1 MKTTAARAA
10 ALAIAC
16 CAVAGVSALPGGQRA
31 QGGPEATIAPAA
43 ASRTLVKQYCVTCH
57 NTRTK
62 TAGLTLDAFDV
73 GSPASQP
80 DVWEKVVRKVR
91 AGQMPPAGM
100 PHPDAAAMDSFL
112 RWVEGELDA
121 AVAARPNPGRP
132 LLHRLNRVEYANAIR
147 DLLDLE
153 VDVTPLLPPDDS
165 SHGFD
170 NVADVLGV
178 SPLLQERYLAAA
190 DRVSSLAVGDPR
202 LGPGSETFRVRQ
214 DLSQDQH
221 IEGLPLG
228 TIGGVLAPATLPLD
242 GEYVIQV
249 KLMRTNTGAVRG
261 LEWPRHLEIL
271 VDGRRVHLAAFGGDA
286 DLRALYHNPTL
297 ASDDVDARLKVRV
310 RLTAGPHEIGAAFL
324 KKTNAASVT
333 RLQPFLRAS
342 DTIDTSGMTHM
353 DFLSI
358 TGPFE
363 VSGSGETPSRRRVFT
378 CRPVAASEEPA
389 CAGQILGR
397 LARQAYRRP
406 VAGTEVQELVSFFRA
421 GRASG
426 GTFDAGIQMG
436 LRLILASPKFV
447 FRAEGDP
454 ANVPAGTPYRISDLE
469 LASRL
474 SFFLWSSIPD
484 ETLLDLAARN
494 QLRRPEVLAQQ
505 VRRMLA
511 DARADALV
519 RNFAGQWLYIRNVRG
534 VLPDSNVFPDFDD
547 NLRQA
552 LQREVELFFGSIVR
566 EDRSLLDLLR
576 ADYTFV
582 NERLAR
588 HYGIPHVYGSRFRR
602 VTVTQDAR
610 KGLLGKGAILAVTSN
625 ANRTSPVKR
634 GKWILENL
642 VGIPPAPPPP
652 DVPPLPEDDDTARPL
667 TMRERMEAHRASPVC
682 ASCHKVMDPLGF
694 ALENFDAVGAWR
706 DRDGAT
712 AIDPSGPFWDGTQLS
727 GASALRD
734 TLLAR
739 PTVFVQ
745 TTTEK
750 LLTYA
755 LGRGLAAPDMPAVRR
770 IMRESAGQDSR
781 FSSIVLGIVTSTPFQ
796 MRARATP

>member
-1 MKTTAARAA
+1 MKTVAAGAA

-16 CAVAGVSALPGGQRA
+16 CAVAGVAALPPGQAAQRSAGESPDGGAPPRA
-31 QGGPEATIAPAA
+31 
-43 ASRTLVKQYCVTCH
+43 LVKQYCVTCH

-62 TAGLTLDAFDV
+62 TAGLMLDASDV
-73 GSPASQP
+73 GAPASQP
-80 DVWEKVVRKVR
+80 EVWEKVVRKVR

-100 PHPDAAAMDSFL
+100 PRPAAPAVDSFL

-121 AVAARPNPGRP
+121 AAAARPNPGRP

-202 LGPGSETFRVRQ
+202 VGPGSETFRVRQ

-228 TIGGVLAPATLPLD
+228 TIGGVLARPTLPLD

-261 LEWPRHLEIL
+261 LEWPRQLEIL
-271 VDGRRVHLAAFGGDA
+271 VDGRRVHLAGFGGDA

-297 ASDDVDARLKVRV
+297 ASDDIDARLKVRV
-310 RLTAGPHEIGAAFL
+310 RLPAGPHQIGAAFL
-324 KKTNAASVT
+324 KKTNAASVN

-363 VSGSGETPSRRRVFT
+363 VAGSGETPSRRRVFT
-378 CRPVAASEEPA
+378 CRPVAASEEAA
-389 CAGQILGR
+389 CAGGILGD
-397 LARQAYRRP
+397 LARRAYRRP
-406 VAGTEVQELVSFFRA
+406 ATSSEVQELVSFFRA

-447 FRAEGDP
+447 FRAEADP
-454 ANVPAGTPYRISDLE
+454 ANARAGAAYPISDLE

-484 ETLLDLAARN
+484 DTLLDLAARN
-494 QLRRPEVLAQQ
+494 QLRQPGILAQQ

-511 DARADALV
+511 DARATALV
-519 RNFAGQWLYIRNVRG
+519 QNFAGQWLYVRNVRG

-566 EDRSLLDLLR
+566 EDRSVLDLLR

-588 HYGIPHVYGSRFRR
+588 HYGIPHIYGSQFRR

-652 DVPPLPEDDDTARPL
+652 DVPPLPEEQGAARPL
-667 TMRERMEAHRASPVC
+667 SMRERMEVHRASPVC
-682 ASCHKVMDPLGF
+682 ANCHKVMDPLGF

-706 DRDGAT
+706 EREGTT

-727 GASALRD
+727 GASALREA
-734 TLLAR
+734 LLAR

-745 TTTEK
+745 TTSEK
-750 LLTYA
+750 LLVYA
-755 LGRGLAAPDMPAVRR
+755 LGRGLSAADMPAVRR
-770 IMRESAGQDSR
+770 IMRESASQDHR
-781 FSSIVLGIVTSTPFQ
+781 FSSIVLAIATSTPFQ

>member
-1 MKTTAARAA
+1 
-10 ALAIAC
+10 
-16 CAVAGVSALPGGQRA
+16 VAGVSALSASQTAQGDPGGA
-31 QGGPEATIAPAA
+31 VTPGAT
-43 ASRTLVKQYCVTCH
+43 ASRALVKQYCSTCH
-57 NTRTK
+57 NTRAN
-62 TAGLTLDAFDV
+62 TAGLMFDALDV

-80 DVWEKVVRKVR
+80 EVWERVVRKVR
-91 AGQMPPAGM
+91 AGQMPPMGM
-100 PHPDAAAMDSFL
+100 PRPAAALMDSFL
-112 RWVEGELDA
+112 TWVEGELDA
-121 AVAARPNPGRP
+121 AAAARPNAGRP

-147 DLLDLE
+147 DLLDLI

-202 LGPGSETFRVRQ
+202 LGPGSETYRVRQ

-228 TIGGVLAPATLPLD
+228 TIGGVLAHATLPLD

-261 LEWPRHLEIL
+261 LEWPRQLEIL
-271 VDGRRVHLAAFGGDA
+271 VDGRRVHLARFGGDA

-297 ASDDVDARLKVRV
+297 ASDNVDARLKVRV

-324 KKTNAASVT
+324 KKTNATSVN

-363 VSGSGETPSRRRVFT
+363 VSGSGQTPSRRRVFT
-378 CRPVAASEEPA
+378 CRPVDASEEAA
-389 CAGQILGR
+389 CAGRILR
-397 LARQAYRRP
+397 DLARRAYRRP
-406 VAGTEVQELVSFFRA
+406 VTATEAQELLTFFRA

-426 GTFDAGIQMG
+426 GTFDAGVQMG

-447 FRAEGDP
+447 FRAEADP
-454 ANVPAGTPYRISDLE
+454 ANQPAGTPYLISELE

-474 SFFLWSSIPD
+474 SFFLWSSLPD
-484 ETLLDLAARN
+484 DALLDLAARK
-494 QLRRPEVLAQQ
+494 QLRKPEVLARQ
-505 VRRMLA
+505 VLRMLA
-511 DARADALV
+511 DSRADALV
-519 RNFAGQWLYIRNVRG
+519 QNFAGQWLYVRNVRG

-552 LQREVELFFGSIVR
+552 LQREVELFFASIVR

-588 HYGIPHVYGSRFRR
+588 HYGIPHIYGSQFRR

-642 VGIPPAPPPP
+642 VGIPPAPPPG
-652 DVPPLPEDDDTARPL
+652 DVPPLPEEEGAARPVSI
-667 TMRERMEAHRASPVC
+667 RERMEAHRASPVC

-706 DRDGAT
+706 ERDGLT
-712 AIDPSGPFWDGTQLS
+712 TIDPSGPFWDGTELS
-727 GASALRD
+727 GASALREA
-734 TLLAR
+734 LLAR
-739 PTVFVQ
+739 PSVFVQ
-745 TTTEK
+745 TATEK

-755 LGRGLAAPDMPAVRR
+755 LGRGLAASDMPAVRR
-770 IMRESAGQDSR
+770 IMRESAGQDYR
-781 FSSIVLGIVTSTPFQ
+781 FSSIVLAITTSTPFQ
-796 MRARATP
+796 MRLKTGP